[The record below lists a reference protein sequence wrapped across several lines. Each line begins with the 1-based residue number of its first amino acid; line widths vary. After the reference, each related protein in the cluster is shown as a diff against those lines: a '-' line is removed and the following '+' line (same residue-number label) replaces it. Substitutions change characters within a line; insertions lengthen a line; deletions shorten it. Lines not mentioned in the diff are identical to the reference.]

1 MNWNKE
7 FSNDKI
13 LQTELAAFYNKYG
26 ISGIKQAIA
35 LYTTMHQ
42 EYICNTKT
50 TTSKISIGEI
60 YYLEIREH
68 NISVYT
74 QHGTYHKYGT
84 LCKELEFLAPYGF
97 LKCNQS
103 CVVSLK
109 KIKTIAHDEITL
121 TNGSKLHMS
130 RHYTRKLLL
139 EFSKKDSLPLS

>member
-13 LQTELAAFYNKYG
+13 LQTELLTFYNKYG

-42 EYICNTKT
+42 EYICSTKT

-60 YYLEIREH
+60 YYLEIHGH
-68 NISVYT
+68 NISVHT
-74 QHGTYHKYGT
+74 QYGTYHKYGT

-103 CVVSLK
+103 CVVSLN
-109 KIKTIAHDEITL
+109 KIQTIAHDEITL
-121 TNGSKLHMS
+121 INGSKLQMS
-130 RHYTRKLLL
+130 RHYTKKLLL
-139 EFSKKDSLPLS
+139 EFLKGGSRPLE